1 MTPKPEKMFLPVIE
15 QKAFTAKDA
24 KGAKE
29 KQENSKDRETFLAI
43 LPLADT
49 E

>member
-29 KQENSKDRETFLAI
+29 KQQNRETFLAI